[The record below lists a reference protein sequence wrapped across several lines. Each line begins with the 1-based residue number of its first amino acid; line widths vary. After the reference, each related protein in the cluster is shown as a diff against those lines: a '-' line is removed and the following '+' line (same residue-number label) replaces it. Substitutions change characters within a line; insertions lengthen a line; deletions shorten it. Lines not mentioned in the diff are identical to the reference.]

1 MSHHGERPEKPWV
14 ASFSLYL
21 EVFAKFTRDI
31 MRGIKQMSLLVFYLE
46 VLADLY
52 FERGLLNMSVP
63 WRFEYVDT
71 SYELDYLH
79 PERSEVVDVKHFI
92 SVLEMFKHHYTGE
105 LMYKVREDYVEPC
118 GVPVSREYILTE
130 PAILDMLKDRID

>member
-1 MSHHGERPEKPWV
+1 M
-14 ASFSLYL
+14 
-21 EVFAKFTRDI
+21 
-31 MRGIKQMSLLVFYLE
+31 
-46 VLADLY
+46 
-52 FERGLLNMSVP
+52 NVP

-79 PERSEVVDVKHFI
+79 PERSEAVDVKHFI

-105 LMYKVREDYVEPC
+105 LMYKVREDYIEPC

-130 PAILDMLKDRID
+130 PAILDMLRDRID

>member
-1 MSHHGERPEKPWV
+1 MLAPL
-14 ASFSLYL
+14 FSLYL
-21 EVFAKFTRDI
+21 EVFAKITRGI

-52 FERGLLNMSVP
+52 FERSLLNMSVP

-79 PERSEVVDVKHFI
+79 PERSEAVDVKHFI

>member
-1 MSHHGERPEKPWV
+1 MSHHEERPEETWV
-14 ASFSLYL
+14 SSFSLYL
-21 EVFAKFTRDI
+21 EVFAKITRDI

-79 PERSEVVDVKHFI
+79 PERSEAVDVKHFI

-118 GVPVSREYILTE
+118 GVPVSREYIITE

>member
-1 MSHHGERPEKPWV
+1 
-14 ASFSLYL
+14 
-21 EVFAKFTRDI
+21 
-31 MRGIKQMSLLVFYLE
+31 
-46 VLADLY
+46 
-52 FERGLLNMSVP
+52 MSVP
-63 WRFEYVDT
+63 WSIEYVDT
-71 SYELDYLH
+71 SYEL
-79 PERSEVVDVKHFI
+79 ESENPTEEAFDVKHFI

>member
-1 MSHHGERPEKPWV
+1 MTAGS
-14 ASFSLYL
+14 SFSLYL

-79 PERSEVVDVKHFI
+79 PERSEAVDVKHFI

>member
-1 MSHHGERPEKPWV
+1 MERPEKTWV
-14 ASFSLYL
+14 SSFSLYL
-21 EVFAKFTRDI
+21 EVFAKITRGI

-46 VLADLY
+46 VLAALY

-63 WRFEYVDT
+63 WRFEYADT

-79 PERSEVVDVKHFI
+79 PERSEAVDVKHFI

>member
-1 MSHHGERPEKPWV
+1 M
-14 ASFSLYL
+14 
-21 EVFAKFTRDI
+21 
-31 MRGIKQMSLLVFYLE
+31 
-46 VLADLY
+46 
-52 FERGLLNMSVP
+52 NVP

-79 PERSEVVDVKHFI
+79 PEQSEAVDIKHFM
-92 SVLEMFKHHYTGE
+92 SVLEMFKHHYTGD

-118 GVPVSREYILTE
+118 GMPVSREYILTE

>member
-1 MSHHGERPEKPWV
+1 MSHHEERPEETW
-14 ASFSLYL
+14 AFSFSLYL
-21 EVFAKFTRDI
+21 EVFAKFTRGI

-46 VLADLY
+46 VLAALY

-79 PERSEVVDVKHFI
+79 PERSEAVDVKHFI

>member
-1 MSHHGERPEKPWV
+1 MSHHEERPEETWV
-14 ASFSLYL
+14 SSFSLYL

-31 MRGIKQMSLLVFYLE
+31 MRGIKQMSLVFFYLE
-46 VLADLY
+46 VLANLY

-63 WRFEYVDT
+63 WRFEYADT

-79 PERSEVVDVKHFI
+79 PERSEAVDVKHFI

>member
-1 MSHHGERPEKPWV
+1 
-14 ASFSLYL
+14 
-21 EVFAKFTRDI
+21 
-31 MRGIKQMSLLVFYLE
+31 MSLVFFYLE
-46 VLADLY
+46 VLAALY
-52 FERGLLNMSVP
+52 FGRGLLNMNVP
-63 WRFEYVDT
+63 WKFEYVDT

-79 PERSEVVDVKHFI
+79 PERSEAVDVKHFI

-130 PAILDMLKDRID
+130 PAILDMLEDRID

>member
-1 MSHHGERPEKPWV
+1 MLAPL
-14 ASFSLYL
+14 FSLYL

-52 FERGLLNMSVP
+52 FEGKLLNMSVP
-63 WRFEYVDT
+63 WRFEYMDT

-79 PERSEVVDVKHFI
+79 PERSEAVDVKHFI

-105 LMYKVREDYVEPC
+105 LMYKVREDYTDHYGAPI
-118 GVPVSREYILTE
+118 SREYIINET
-130 PAILDMLKDRID
+130 AILGMLKDRID

>member
-1 MSHHGERPEKPWV
+1 
-14 ASFSLYL
+14 
-21 EVFAKFTRDI
+21 
-31 MRGIKQMSLLVFYLE
+31 
-46 VLADLY
+46 
-52 FERGLLNMSVP
+52 MSVP

-71 SYELDYLH
+71 SYELE
-79 PERSEVVDVKHFI
+79 PENSTEETFDVKHFI
-92 SVLEMFKHHYTGE
+92 SVLEMFKHHYAGE

>member
-1 MSHHGERPEKPWV
+1 MLTPL
-14 ASFSLYL
+14 FSLYL
-21 EVFAKFTRDI
+21 EVFAKFTRGI

-46 VLADLY
+46 VLAALY
-52 FERGLLNMSVP
+52 FERGLLNMNVS

-79 PERSEVVDVKHFI
+79 PERSEAVDVKHFI

>member
-1 MSHHGERPEKPWV
+1 MSHHEERPEETW
-14 ASFSLYL
+14 AFSFSLYL
-21 EVFAKFTRDI
+21 EVFAKFARGI

-46 VLADLY
+46 VLAALY

-79 PERSEVVDVKHFI
+79 PERSEAVDVKHFI

>member
-1 MSHHGERPEKPWV
+1 
-14 ASFSLYL
+14 
-21 EVFAKFTRDI
+21 
-31 MRGIKQMSLLVFYLE
+31 MSLLVFYLE
-46 VLADLY
+46 VLTDLY
-52 FERGLLNMSVP
+52 FERSLLNMNVP

-71 SYELDYLH
+71 SYELE
-79 PERSEVVDVKHFI
+79 PENSTEAVDVKHFI

-130 PAILDMLKDRID
+130 PAILDMLKDRIN